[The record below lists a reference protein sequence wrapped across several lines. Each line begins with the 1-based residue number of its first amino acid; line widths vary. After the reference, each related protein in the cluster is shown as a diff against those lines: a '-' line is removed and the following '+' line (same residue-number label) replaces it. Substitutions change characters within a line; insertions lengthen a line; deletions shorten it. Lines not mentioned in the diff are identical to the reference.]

1 MPKLAKMQILRTID
15 TCSEKRRTGAGG
27 VAVVSVSVEVV
38 SVEVVSVEVE
48 GLCAHVPVVKWVTRY
63 SVIWN
68 NS

>member
-1 MPKLAKMQILRTID
+1 MQILRTID
-15 TCSEKRRTGAGG
+15 TGSEKRRTGAGG
-27 VAVVSVSVEVV
+27 VAVVSVSVEVVSVEVV

>member
-1 MPKLAKMQILRTID
+1 MQILRTID
-15 TCSEKRRTGAGG
+15 SEKRRTGAGG
-27 VAVVSVSVEVV
+27 VAVLVSVEVV

>member
-1 MPKLAKMQILRTID
+1 
-15 TCSEKRRTGAGG
+15 
-27 VAVVSVSVEVV
+27 VVSVSVEVVSVEVV

-48 GLCAHVPVVKWVTRY
+48 GLCAHVPVVKWVITRY